1 MDPGFVRW
9 NGDGDGKSWL
19 GWMESGVVVF
29 FFTRWWVRMFDEIF
43 QNLSLISDYKD
54 IKRKTYKPWH
64 FGMALPAL

>member
-1 MDPGFVRW
+1 
-9 NGDGDGKSWL
+9 
-19 GWMESGVVVF
+19 
-29 FFTRWWVRMFDEIF
+29 MFDEIF